1 MRPPSTTRPPGRLG
15 SGSLASRSSPRRER
29 TPLLHLGKVMKITS
43 LSLGEHCSCMTATS
57 GLAVCGGDAPPGWVA
72 QRTAP
77 AAPRSAGPWSG
88 RTRSPPPQTAYRRRP
103 RCARC
108 SGGPGRSVRAAMGW
122 CGTTTTAL
130 PHARHRALGSREGQP
145 AARHRAARCCAS
157 TAPRSTAA
165 RRPTAWRSCRLGGC
179 ARPSARTG
187 CCRTPMSNC
196 WLPLPAGGRPP
207 DVCGIDLRLSDGRR
221 GDPARPRYREEVP
234 AASPR
239 WRANRGFLGGNE
251 APRRVAGG

>member
-122 CGTTTTAL
+122 VWHNHYRLTARST
-130 PHARHRALGSREGQP
+130 PCAGKPRGSAGCSAPRRALLCVHGAQVHGGAEAHGVAIVPAGWLREALGQDRVLSDANVELL
-145 AARHRAARCCAS
+145 AA
-157 TAPRSTAA
+157 AA
-165 RRPTAWRSCRLGGC
+165 RRRPATGRLRD
-179 ARPSARTG
+179 RPSPQRWSARRPGSASISRGGPG
-187 CCRTPMSNC
+187 CVAT
-196 WLPLPAGGRPP
+196 LAG
-207 DVCGIDLRLSDGRR
+207 
-221 GDPARPRYREEVP
+221 
-234 AASPR
+234 
-239 WRANRGFLGGNE
+239 
-251 APRRVAGG
+251 